1 MKIMTKHIR
10 WFIVCLVAVT
20 ALVSKASVSDKQAM
34 MLANEILGQLT
45 LEEKISLCHGSG
57 TFTVTNI
64 PRVGIEREFTM
75 VDNSSTVVGDVARMK
90 WGTTEE
96 GKKQTA
102 TAFPTLSA
110 VGATWD
116 RELVGR
122 LGDALGKEARFR
134 GKDMQLGPG
143 VNIHRTPLCGRNW
156 EYFGE
161 DPAHAAKMVVP
172 YIKGLQQNDVA
183 ATVKHFVG
191 NNSEWNRY
199 RVDVDPD
206 ERTLREIY
214 FPAFEAAV
222 KQGGVL
228 SVMSGYNRVRGE
240 WCSHSDYLNNQILK
254 KEWGFKGLVVT
265 DWDGLHDTMKGALGG
280 TDLEMNM
287 GANIRY
293 FKEPLLDAVKTGTI
307 PQAVLDDKVR
317 RVLFVMAKTKFIG
330 NHSDREKGAYETPEH
345 TAIARKIAEAS
356 VTLLKNEDQ
365 VLPLKREEI
374 KTLLVI
380 GDNAIRKQCPGW
392 HSGRANPKHEVTP
405 LEGIKTLVGEDVQ
418 LTFRNVK
425 GAGKQ
430 IKQLPE
436 TWILTQDPNSKRVG
450 FGQPAFRVEYFNN
463 TELKGAPTHTA
474 YDKHIDFN
482 KRRERLPEG
491 VRSNNIS
498 IRWSAT
504 ISPDQSGEYVLGA
517 IVDDGIRVFVN
528 NKLIANNWR
537 AGGKR
542 IAQGDIR
549 LEKGQEYRLRVE
561 YLEFAGDAL
570 CEFGLLE
577 EGMHD
582 FTALAAE
589 AAQSDAVIYFT
600 GNNHDMSQPVC
611 ESETVD
617 RKSMALYPHD
627 DRAIAAVL
635 KAKRDA
641 VIVNLSGVA
650 VAMPWVDDAKA
661 LVQYYFSG
669 QEGGH
674 AIADVLFGN
683 VNPSGKLTFTM
694 PKKLSDSP
702 AHALDDYNGTH
713 MTYQEGVFVGYRW
726 FDAKNIVPLFPFGH
740 GLSYTTFE
748 IGQPK
753 LSSAEMKA
761 YGGVFV
767 RVPVT
772 NIGKVGGAEVVQ
784 LYVAPPKSAVER
796 PVRELKTF
804 GKVFLKSGE
813 AKEVEMW
820 LSWRDLAYWDIERN
834 SWHVVPGKYR
844 IEIGASSRDIRTST
858 DVHYSGLGAKN
869 DCTTEL

>member
-1 MKIMTKHIR
+1 MKTIS
-10 WFIVCLVAVT
+10 FFAAT
-20 ALVSKASVSDKQAM
+20 ALTASCHLAHAMAVSDEQAM
-34 MLANEILGQLT
+34 TLANEILEQLT
-45 LEEKISLCHGSG
+45 LEEKVSLCHGSG

-64 PRVGIEREFTM
+64 PRVGIKREFTM

-116 RELVGR
+116 RDLVWQFA
-122 LGDALGKEARFR
+122 DALGKEARFR

-172 YIKGLQQNDVA
+172 YVKGLQQNDVA
-183 ATVKHFVG
+183 ATVKHFVA

-199 RVDVDPD
+199 RVDSDPD

-228 SVMSGYNRVRGE
+228 AVMSGYNKVRGE
-240 WCSHSDYLNNQILK
+240 WCSHSNYLNNQILK

-265 DWDGLHDTMKGALGG
+265 DWDGLHSTMKGALGG

-293 FKEPLLDAVKTGTI
+293 FKKPLLDAVKNGTI

-317 RVLFVMAKTKFIG
+317 RVLYVMAKTKFIG
-330 NHSDREKGAYETPEH
+330 EHSDREKGAYETPEH
-345 TAIARKIAEAS
+345 TAIARKIAQDAI
-356 VTLLKNEDQ
+356 TLLKNEDQ
-365 VLPLKREEI
+365 VLPLNREAV
-374 KTLLVI
+374 KTVLVI

-405 LEGIKTLVGEDVQ
+405 LEGIKELLGDNVQ
-418 LTFRNVK
+418 VTFRNVK
-425 GAGKQ
+425 GAGDQ

-436 TWILTQDPNSKRVG
+436 TWIRTQDPNSKRVG
-450 FGQPAFRVEYFNN
+450 FGQPAFKVEYFNN
-463 TELKGAPTHTA
+463 TELKGAPAHTA
-474 YDKHIDFN
+474 YDKQIDFN
-482 KRRERLPEG
+482 KRKKRLPEG
-491 VRSNNIS
+491 VRQNNIS

-517 IVDDGIRVFVN
+517 AIDDGVRIFVDGQ
-528 NKLIANNWR
+528 LVAESWR
-537 AGGKR
+537 AGAKR
-542 IAQGDIR
+542 IAKGTVR
-549 LEKGQEYRLRVE
+549 LEKDKEYALRVE

-570 CEFGLLE
+570 CEFGLIESAQSLP
-577 EGMHD
+577 
-582 FTALAAE
+582 ALVAE

-635 KAKRDA
+635 KAKPNA

-650 VAMPWVDDAKA
+650 VAMPWIDEAKA

-674 AIADVLFGN
+674 AIADVLFGK

-713 MTYQEGVFVGYRW
+713 MTYKEGVLVGYRW
-726 FDAKNIVPLFPFGH
+726 FDAKNIEPLFPFGH
-740 GLSYTTFE
+740 GLSYTTFA
-748 IGQPK
+748 IGKPK
-753 LSSAEMKA
+753 LSSSKMKT

-767 RVPVT
+767 KVPVT
-772 NIGKVGGAEVVQ
+772 NTGKVAGAEVVQ
-784 LYVAPPKSAVER
+784 LYVAPPKSDVER

-804 GKVFLKSGE
+804 GKVFLQPGE
-813 AKEVEMW
+813 TKEVEMW
-820 LSWRDLAYWDIERN
+820 LTWRDLAYWDTAKKDWN
-834 SWHVVPGKYR
+834 VVQGRYR
-844 IEIGASSRDIRTST
+844 IEIGNSSRDIKTST
-858 DVHYSGLGAKN
+858 
-869 DCTTEL
+869 ELQYQR